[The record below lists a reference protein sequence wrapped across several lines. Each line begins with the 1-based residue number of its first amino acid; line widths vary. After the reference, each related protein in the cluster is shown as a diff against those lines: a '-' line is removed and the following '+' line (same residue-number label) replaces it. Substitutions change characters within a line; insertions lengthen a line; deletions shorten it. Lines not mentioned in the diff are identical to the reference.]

1 MVWAPMTVFQVE
13 LSVDS
18 PFLSLNENVADSWKQ
33 EDTPVPTF
41 LFLFCLRQTSNKPV
55 TAARGK
61 KKSHYSIYSEFYQS
75 SPLNSILSWQVVKVE
90 TASGKHDWQSVLVPP
105 VGSTGGAC
113 VSCCRFRVPVA
124 SQRIFLSAVSR
135 VLWRC
140 YLCWGARHHAHS
152 QWEIQ
157 GTG

>member
-1 MVWAPMTVFQVE
+1 MTVFQVE

-61 KKSHYSIYSEFYQS
+61 KKISLQHIFRILPKFS
-75 SPLNSILSWQVVKVE
+75 S
-90 TASGKHDWQSVLVPP
+90 
-105 VGSTGGAC
+105 
-113 VSCCRFRVPVA
+113 
-124 SQRIFLSAVSR
+124 
-135 VLWRC
+135 
-140 YLCWGARHHAHS
+140 
-152 QWEIQ
+152 
-157 GTG
+157 